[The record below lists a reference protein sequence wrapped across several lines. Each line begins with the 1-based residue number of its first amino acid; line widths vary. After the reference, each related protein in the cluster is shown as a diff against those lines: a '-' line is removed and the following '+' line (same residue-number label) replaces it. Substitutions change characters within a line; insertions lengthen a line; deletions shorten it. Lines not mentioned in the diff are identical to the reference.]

1 MARTAATALR
11 SMQGI
16 CTRPQMGSQVRPRWC
31 SMATSAVYSTW
42 SRFCWY
48 SSAGRQQ
55 PWNRRCRFLPGS
67 RILPGDGGILLGEIV
82 DDTGGG
88 QTPDDLFIDI
98 SNLSSQQVYFLINNI
113 LSGNDIGDLVFV
125 LLILFLYIFYL
136 TFYFLFCSLSASI
149 CLLISD
155 DEAAY
160 ALNGIS

>member
-1 MARTAATALR
+1 
-11 SMQGI
+11 
-16 CTRPQMGSQVRPRWC
+16 
-31 SMATSAVYSTW
+31 MATSAVYSTW